1 MKRIFAAILLFVLLA
16 SACTANP
23 SGESWLD
30 GLTSPRSSATPTA
43 TATPLPK
50 ARITLGEEDIL
61 SGDYDAALSE
71 FWTAREQSTDAEVI
85 AAAQLGIGRVLL
97 AKSDYSGAAAQLNWL
112 LENITSGETRD
123 TAYFYLA
130 QAYTGL
136 QQYAQAA
143 TAYGQYLQAQPGVL
157 DSEILTMQ
165 GDAYTNAGDYSN
177 ALSSYQ
183 AARQKQTS
191 GATDA
196 LDIKIAQSIAA
207 TGDNGGAINAYLAL
221 YDSSTNAATKA
232 QVNLLLGRIYLQLN
246 EPEQAYAR
254 FQDSVTNFPTYYDT
268 YSGLVVLVDA
278 GQPVNELMRGI
289 IDYYAGKYG
298 LAIEA
303 FDRYLY
309 DNPEHDATV
318 HYYRALSLWNIGDYE
333 GEIAEWDRL
342 IQDHAR
348 DDKYAAAFLEK
359 ATTLYNYLNRYDEAA
374 QTLLTFVAQVP
385 DSSSASDYLYRA
397 ARIYEL
403 GGYLSKAAATWERII
418 NEYPSSEQ
426 AYTGLFQTGIIY
438 YRMADY
444 GKAQVTFQ
452 RLILLAVSPAE
463 TASAQMWV
471 GKCLEKL
478 GQGEEAKGYY
488 SQAKATDPTGYYGI
502 RAGQLLNGQS
512 PFPRAANID
521 LSVDLEAEKKNA
533 DQWVLNTF
541 KLDAATDLSTTTPLE
556 AYPHFLRGQEYNKLG
571 MRDNARTEFD
581 ALREE
586 LVSDPLNTYRLLSY
600 LVDHKYYHTAVFAS
614 RQVLDIAGLSQEQ
627 TLTDAPKYFNHI
639 RFGVF
644 FRDIVVSAANEYD
657 FDPLLIFSVIRQ
669 ESLFEPAIS
678 SSADAR
684 GLMQILPSVGEEI
697 ASGLGWPASYQAS
710 DLDRP
715 LINVRLGTN
724 YLKRWSNYFNGDIA
738 ATLSSYNAGIGAT
751 LPWQELSNGDVDL
764 FMEMIRYEQTREYI
778 RSIAEYYEIY
788 KSIYTHP

>member
-1 MKRIFAAILLFVLLA
+1 MKRIFATILLFALLA
-16 SACTANP
+16 SACTANT

-30 GLTSPRSSATPTA
+30 GLTSPRSSATPTP
-43 TATPLPK
+43 TPTPLPI
-50 ARITLGEEDIL
+50 ARVTLGEEDIL
-61 SGDYDAALSE
+61 AGDYDAALNE
-71 FWTAREQSTDAEVI
+71 FWTARAQSTDPEVI

-97 AKSDYSGAAAQLNWL
+97 AKADYNGAVAQLNWL
-112 LENITSGETRD
+112 LENISGGETRD

-157 DSEILTMQ
+157 DSEILEMQ
-165 GDAYTNAGDYSN
+165 GDAYTNAGDHSN
-177 ALSSYQ
+177 ALASYQ
-183 AARQKQTS
+183 AARQKLVGGT
-191 GATDA
+191 TDA
-196 LDIKIAQSIAA
+196 LDIKIAEAIASL
-207 TGDNGGAINAYLAL
+207 GDYGGAINAYLTL
-221 YDSSTNAATKA
+221 YDSSSDAATKA
-232 QVNLLLGRIYLQLN
+232 QANLLLGRIYLQIN

-254 FQDSVTNFPTYYDT
+254 FQDSVANFPTYYDT
-268 YSGLVVLVDA
+268 YSGLVVLVEA

-342 IQDHAR
+342 IQDHDM

-359 ATTLYNYLNRYDEAA
+359 ATTLYNYLNRYEDAA
-374 QTLLTFVAQVP
+374 QTLLTFVAQIP

-397 ARIYEL
+397 ARIYEV

-418 NEYPSSEQ
+418 NEYPNSEQ
-426 AYTGLFQTGIIY
+426 AYSGLFQAGIIY

-452 RLILLAVSPAE
+452 RLILLAVSPEE
-463 TASAQMWV
+463 TASAQLWV

-478 GQGEEAKGYY
+478 GESAQAMDYY
-488 SQAKATDPTGYYGI
+488 TQAAASDPTGYYGI
-502 RAGQLLNGQS
+502 RAGQLLNGQA
-512 PFPRAANID
+512 PFPRASNID
-521 LSVDLEAEKKNA
+521 LAIDLAAEKTVA

-541 KLDAATDLSTTTPLE
+541 KLDPATDLVTTTPLE
-556 AYPHFLRGQEYNKLG
+556 IYPHFLRGQEYNKLG
-571 MRDNARTEFD
+571 MRDSARAEFD

-586 LVSDPLNTYRLLSY
+586 LTSDPVNTYRLLNY

-644 FRDIVVSAANEYD
+644 FRDIVVSAANEYG
-657 FDPLLIFSVIRQ
+657 FDPLLIFSIIRQ

-697 ASGLGWPASYQAS
+697 SAGLGWPANYQAS

-724 YLKRWSNYFNGDIA
+724 YLKRWSNYFDGDIA

-751 LPWQELSNGDVDL
+751 LPWEELSNGDVDL
-764 FMEMIRYEQTREYI
+764 FTEMVRFEQTRTYI